1 MARVSPADDRRECVD
16 CRVSAPDDAG
26 ENTLIST
33 RYGWRLTRRG
43 DGRGG
48 VLFEWRCAS
57 CATRAREQRQGV
69 PTSVRAVNIAV
80 GSSLEQVECEP
91 EVTARMRVPL
101 PIGGERPALARRALA
116 TPVVP
121 VVLRDPRTHVAA
133 LMVLC
138 GPDPGRVIRLHDGER
153 VIGRDAN
160 VDVPVADTTLSRRH
174 ASIAKQPGGAHLLR
188 DLGSTNGTFI
198 GMRRVEQATLRNG
211 DRVQLGP
218 SVVFRFL
225 VADSAELLEHQRLAG
240 ASTFDAVTGA
250 LERASFCARVDALAE
265 RGRDIALVALRLDA
279 VEHVDQADGRARAEA
294 LLRSA
299 AVYLVQAIRT
309 DDVLGKSGGDQLAVA
324 LTSGGPADALPVAER
339 LRIGI
344 AALPTRTPLEA
355 SVGIAWL
362 SESRSAGAAL
372 RRADLRAQAA
382 SRAGGNRVIA
392 AD

>member
-1 MARVSPADDRRECVD
+1 M
-16 CRVSAPDDAG
+16 
-26 ENTLIST
+26 
-33 RYGWRLTRRG
+33 
-43 DGRGG
+43 
-48 VLFEWRCAS
+48 
-57 CATRAREQRQGV
+57 
-69 PTSVRAVNIAV
+69 PTSVGAVKIAV

-91 EVTARMRVPL
+91 EVTARMRVSL

-121 VVLRDPRTHVAA
+121 FALRDPRTHVAA

-138 GPDPGRVIRLHDGER
+138 GPDPGRVIRLHDDER
-153 VIGRDAN
+153 VIGRDPN

-174 ASIAKQPGGAHLLR
+174 ASIAKQPGGTHLLR

-218 SVVFRFL
+218 NVVFRFL

-250 LERASFCARVDALAE
+250 LDRASFCARVDAVAE
-265 RGRDIALVALRLDA
+265 RADRDIAIVALRLDA
-279 VEHVDQADGRARAEA
+279 VEHVDQADGRASAEA

-309 DDVLGKSGGDQLAVA
+309 DDVFGKGGGDQLAVA
-324 LTSGGPADALPVAER
+324 LTSGGPADALAVAER

-372 RRADLRAQAA
+372 RRADVRAQAA